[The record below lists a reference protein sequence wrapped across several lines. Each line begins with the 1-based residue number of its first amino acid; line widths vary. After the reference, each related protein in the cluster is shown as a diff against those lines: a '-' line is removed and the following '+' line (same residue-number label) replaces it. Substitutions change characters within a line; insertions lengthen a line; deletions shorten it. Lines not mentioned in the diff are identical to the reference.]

1 LEVLKVVRERGETG
15 TGTGKVVIFTE
26 SLQTQEFL
34 YDLLATNDNGYG
46 PDDVTLFRGQ
56 NDSPRAREAL
66 QRWEE
71 EVGRA
76 IPSGNAPSRQVAIRL
91 ALVHEF
97 EKRSKVFIST
107 EAGAKGLN
115 LQFCEN
121 LINYDLPWNPQR
133 IEQRIGRV
141 HRYRQKRPVTI
152 FSFIDRANEAQ
163 CLTLEILTKKLDL
176 FGKV

>member
-1 LEVLKVVRERGETG
+1 EVLKVIRERSEAG
-15 TGTGKVVIFTE
+15 GTGKVVIFTE

-34 YDLLATNDNGYG
+34 YDLLTTNGNGYRSE
-46 PDDVTLFRGQ
+46 DVTLFRGQ
-56 NDSPRAREAL
+56 NDLPRALQAL
-66 QRWEE
+66 RRWEQ

-76 IPSGNAPSRQVAIRL
+76 IPSGNPPSRQVAVRL

-141 HRYRQKRPVTI
+141 HRYGQRLGVTI
-152 FSFIDRANEAQ
+152 LNLLDRDNEVQ
-163 CLTLEILTKKLDL
+163 RLTFEILSKKLEL
-176 FGKV
+176 F